1 MKIIVV
7 CVWLLLA
14 TFASCEAI
22 LDSNNQAYDCGGKSM
37 IAEIDISAK
46 DQSVVVTSP
55 FVLYMHGS
63 LIYDFEVFT
72 SGLVKFNL
80 WGGNT
85 LNDSDSTFNIMLSYH
100 TQNKMKSL
108 KVWKCL
114 AGSYLYIVS
123 TQPYVLSTPATRAS
137 YPNALIGVIK

>member
-1 MKIIVV
+1 
-7 CVWLLLA
+7 
-14 TFASCEAI
+14 
-22 LDSNNQAYDCGGKSM
+22 M

-80 WGGNT
+80 WGGKN
-85 LNDSDSTFNIMLSYH
+85 FE
-100 TQNKMKSL
+100 
-108 KVWKCL
+108 
-114 AGSYLYIVS
+114 
-123 TQPYVLSTPATRAS
+123 
-137 YPNALIGVIK
+137 